1 MNSMKYRTLLFSI
14 LLILCSLQSQAQS
27 AFNVQVIGKGRP
39 VLLFPGFACTGDVWQ
54 GITGE
59 LSKQYEC
66 HIFTFAGFG
75 GVPPIGKPWLPKI
88 KDSVISYVNAHKLQN
103 ATIIGH
109 SLGGTL
115 GLWLAAEEPA
125 MFKKIIVVDALP
137 CMGALMVPGYKSEN
151 MVYDNPY
158 SQQIKAMDS
167 TAFRETAKQQTAYMM
182 LNKEK
187 KSQVVEWMMQADR
200 STYADGYVDL
210 LKLDIRQDLAKIKAP
225 VVILAATS
233 MGKAVVEKNYNE
245 QFANLT
251 GKTFYYAENAG
262 HFIMYDQP
270 EWFLSKIT
278 ESLR

>member
-1 MNSMKYRTLLFSI
+1 MKCRTFLFS
-14 LLILCSLQSQAQS
+14 LLIIGCCFQGQAQS

-39 VLLFPGFACTGDVWQ
+39 VLLFPGFACTGDVFQ

-59 LSKQYEC
+59 LSKQYEL

-75 GVPPIGKPWLPKI
+75 GVPPIGRPWLPVI
-88 KDSVISYVNAHKLQN
+88 KDAVISYVSSHKLQE

-115 GLWLAAEEPA
+115 GLWLAAEQPA

-137 CMGALMVPGYKSEN
+137 CMGALMIPGYKSED

-167 TAFRETAKQQTAYMM
+167 IAFRESAKQQTDYMM

-187 KSQVVEWMMQADR
+187 KAQVVAWIMQADR
-200 STYADGYVDL
+200 STYVDGYVDL
-210 LKLDIRQDLAKIKAP
+210 LKLDIRKDLAKIKIP
-225 VVILAATS
+225 VVILGATS
-233 MGKAVVEKNYNE
+233 MGRAVVEKNYNE
-245 QFANLT
+245 QFANLPR
-251 GKTFYYAENAG
+251 KTFFYAENAG

-270 EWFLSKIT
+270 EWFLSTIT

>member
-1 MNSMKYRTLLFSI
+1 MNIMKCRTILFSF
-14 LLILCSLQSQAQS
+14 LFILCFFQSQAQS
-27 AFNVQVIGKGRP
+27 AFQVKVTGKGRP
-39 VLLFPGFACTGDVWQ
+39 VLLFPGFACTGEVWE

-88 KDSVISYVNAHKLQN
+88 KDSVISYVKAHKLKD

-151 MVYDNPY
+151 MVYNNPY
-158 SQQIKAMDS
+158 SQQLRAMDS
-167 TAFRETAKQQTAYMM
+167 TAFREMAKQQTAYMM
-182 LNKEK
+182 LNKDR
-187 KSQVVEWMMQADR
+187 KSQVVEWIVQSDR
-200 STYADGYVDL
+200 STYVDGYVDL
-210 LKLDIRQDLAKIKAP
+210 LKLDIRQDLAKIKAS

-245 QFANLT
+245 QFASLT
-251 GKTFYYAENAG
+251 GKTFFYAENAG

-270 EWFLSKIT
+270 EWFLSTIT